1 MFLKLILFIY
11 LFNNQLIRAQQI
23 DANETEADNET
34 EINAQTTNIIQ
45 ELTTL
50 PLEEPPIIALTTTTT
65 PFVFTTIESINGKTQ
80 SARII
85 LLNREK
91 IKLKQF
97 NNSKEYYEEKTS
109 KKLNYL

>member
-1 MFLKLILFIY
+1 MFLKLILFIF

-23 DANETEADNET
+23 DVNETETDNET
-34 EINAQTTNIIQ
+34 EINAQTKNILQ

-50 PLEEPPIIALTTTTT
+50 PLEEPPTEQTT

-97 NNSKEYYEEKTS
+97 NNSKEYYEEKIS